1 MFGLP
6 FRKWGTAV
14 FAWHFCLG
22 KPVAKEG
29 NLFPDQQAN
38 AEDWGKGGNQCEDA
52 GPLLIWAVSRA
63 KSTTY
68 RRFLFRRHT
77 DCFQEATCQLQ

>member
-6 FRKWGTAV
+6 FRKWDAAV

-38 AEDWGKGGNQCEDA
+38 AEDWGKG
-52 GPLLIWAVSRA
+52 
-63 KSTTY
+63 
-68 RRFLFRRHT
+68 
-77 DCFQEATCQLQ
+77 